1 MRHETKLIALV
12 VALILAGPAAV
23 AHAAE
28 EATPAPA
35 ATPPQLESI
44 RFVAHKDSGEL
55 LVRLSSPLAKPATVR
70 RAAGF
75 VTFVLPGAGMKGRR
89 RGVEASDELFDLA
102 WAVAR
107 KSNLLVAVR
116 PKDAALA
123 DRSRI
128 EAEGKLVRIRM
139 FRSDEAAKAA
149 DAVRE
154 LEGALDAAPSG
165 SNISKIIDMAPAA
178 PGDGARAKARTPAA
192 PPTLDARGPDTSAH
206 RQGGS
211 APPASV
217 TSAPASGSSPLL
229 AAVGAK
235 GLGGATSATGGSP
248 FTVRMWAA
256 FGMIL
261 FVIVG
266 ALWFMRRNRQKG
278 GKSGSPIRIL
288 TAQSIA
294 GGKRHLL
301 LVDVHGERLLLGSAE
316 GGISL
321 LARIED
327 PDADVALEDDD
338 ANVPAGARV
347 AARRVGQGVASRSP
361 FFARLRDAL
370 FRKSPHPFA
379 STLRT
384 ASASAGAAAFE
395 GELAERSE
403 PRPTARESRGAV
415 ASQSSGATPAS
426 ADVRSSGPAWTVALS
441 GQGAK
446 DAGET
451 AAATAD
457 LIRRKLAELKG
468 A

>member
-1 MRHETKLIALV
+1 MQHKAKLIALL
-12 VALILAGPAAV
+12 VALILAGPAEA
-23 AHAAE
+23 ARAAE

-35 ATPPQLESI
+35 ATQPQLESI
-44 RFVAHKDSGEL
+44 RFLAHKDSGEL
-55 LVRLSSPLAKPATVR
+55 LVRLSSPLAKPAMVR

-75 VTFVLPGAGMKGRR
+75 VTFVLPGAGMKGARR
-89 RGVEASDELFDLA
+89 SIEASDELFEQA

-107 KSNLLVAVR
+107 KSDLLVAVR
-116 PKDAALA
+116 PKEAALA

-154 LEGALDAAPSG
+154 LEGALDASPSG
-165 SNISKIIDMAPAA
+165 SNISKIIDMTPSAPT
-178 PGDGARAKARTPAA
+178 DSARAKARTPAA
-192 PPTLDARGPDTSAH
+192 PPTLDARGSTH
-206 RQGGS
+206 TQGGS
-211 APPASV
+211 APLANVKGGPD
-217 TSAPASGSSPLL
+217 SGSSPLL
-229 AAVGAK
+229 APVGAN
-235 GLGGATSATGGSP
+235 GLRGTTNATGGSP
-248 FTVRMWAA
+248 FTLRMWAA

-301 LVDVHGERLLLGSAE
+301 LVDVHGEHLLLGSAE

-327 PDADVALEDDD
+327 PDADVALEDHD

-370 FRKSPHPFA
+370 FPKSPLAFA

-395 GELAERSE
+395 GERAERSE
-403 PRPTARESRGAV
+403 PRPTARESRDAV
-415 ASQSSGATPAS
+415 ALQSGGATPAA
-426 ADVRSSGPAWTVALS
+426 ADDRSSGPAWTVALS

-446 DAGET
+446 DTSEA